1 MSENLTRLFLDIYKQ
16 IVKNK
21 TKKINK
27 IRLSNDKK
35 YCR

>member
-35 YCR
+35 YRR